1 MRYRVRH
8 PEIAAGV
15 ALFAVVGMISLAG
28 TSSAA
33 YEPYE
38 MKKETAAAAERQFAE
53 LVSAGLVADQRRA
66 ESLLSSKLVEGERA
80 AAAAEAE
87 RQRKAAAEEASRSA
101 ARAAQAAAQAV
112 AAKKKAPA
120 AQPSVRSSGSSD
132 WDRLAKC
139 ESGGNWASNTGNGY
153 YGGLQFN
160 LSTWYSNGGTG
171 YPHQNTREEQIRVA
185 ENLRAAR
192 GYSPWPACSRKL
204 GLR

>member
-15 ALFAVVGMISLAG
+15 ALFAIVGMISMAG
-28 TSSAA
+28 TSSA

-38 MKKETAAAAERQFAE
+38 MKKETAAATERQYAE
-53 LVSAGLVADQRRA
+53 LVSDGLVADQRRA

-101 ARAAQAAAQAV
+101 ARAAAAAAP
-112 AAKKKAPA
+112 KKKTPA
-120 AQPSVRSSGSSD
+120 AQTSVRSSGSSD

-139 ESGGNWASNTGNGY
+139 ESGGNWAINTGNGY

-160 LSTWYSNGGTG
+160 LSTWRSNGGSG

-192 GYSPWPACSRKL
+192 GYAPWPACSKKL

>member
-15 ALFAVVGMISLAG
+15 ALFAIVGMISMAG

-38 MKKETAAAAERQFAE
+38 IKKEAAAATERQYAE
-53 LVSAGLVADQRRA
+53 LVSDGQVADQRRA

-101 ARAAQAAAQAV
+101 ARAAQATA
-112 AAKKKAPA
+112 AAKKPA
-120 AQPSVRSSGSSD
+120 AQTSFANSAAWAAS
-132 WDRLAKC
+132 AKARAVAWC
-139 ESGGNWASNTGNGY
+139 ESRGNPLSVNASGKYRGKWQMSSSFWAG
-153 YGGLQFN
+153 YGGLAF
-160 LSTWYSNGGTG
+160 
-171 YPHQNTREEQIRVA
+171 
-185 ENLRAAR
+185 AAR
-192 GYSPWPACSRKL
+192 PELASEAQQDEVAYRGWLARGWQPWSCA
-204 GLR
+204 